1 MIGRVAPLLALLLC
15 AACSATS
22 SSAQRYEDG
31 APRGFAVLGRY
42 AAFEDYEVDASAGGT
57 AIGSDE
63 IDLDGY
69 GAEAIFLGS
78 GPGFML
84 GWDEREYEDVDSTEF
99 YAGVRFML
107 APTDVRPYLAAKVRY
122 GLGLEFPSTALSP
135 DFESDEFWGYGAGGG
150 LMAFA
155 TDNLFFDLNLSYED
169 VFEDIDAEGVD
180 VDLDGWVGT
189 VGVGFAF

>member
-1 MIGRVAPLLALLLC
+1 MSNPVPTPPPADADNVIRVAISDSFQTWMSQC
-15 AACSATS
+15 GGSI
-22 SSAQRYEDG
+22 
-31 APRGFAVLGRY
+31 AVTTY
-42 AAFEDYEVDASAGGT
+42 QAGKV
-57 AIGSDE
+57 A
-63 IDLDGY
+63 
-69 GAEAIFLGS
+69 
-78 GPGFML
+78 ML

-99 YAGVRFML
+99 YAGLRFML
-107 APTDVRPYLAAKVRY
+107 ARTDVRPYLAAKVRY
-122 GLGLEFPSTALSP
+122 GLGLEFPSTALTS
-135 DFESDEFWGYGAGGG
+135 DFESDEFWGVGAGGG